1 MDSNEKII
9 LLAGLFR
16 AIGKFE
22 QFCIP
27 DNPDNATGFCSGFIN
42 TKRDLLLRMIGS
54 SNADGNSSAE
64 SEYVNRLIRLISDH
78 IEEKKSADTLHEAI
92 RLAHRLSCGKGP
104 LLPGGAE
111 PASDSPERKPGSS
124 PYLPSIF
131 HTVSLAAKTI
141 PPVKYFH
148 QEVLSDSSLG
158 LSENSGTGGNL
169 CTRFNAED
177 FSNFVKHLNAIF
189 DSYDRICDFLS
200 IYTLLLNLCENYFWC
215 LPVDEKQSHTGI
227 SLFNYSR
234 DLAGLAHAIYIS
246 PDAENLSLINVELVG
261 KVNYMS
267 NIVYSRPAKILRG
280 RSIFVQVVTR
290 IVVSIILKDLGLSEA
305 SIIMNAAGKIL
316 IVAPGNLVNSTK
328 IDELTA
334 KIEST
339 LKINFQY
346 ELSFGIGVTEFPKEP
361 DDNWSFGDV
370 VEASNIQQLR
380 NWQKLYFND
389 LFDPVADK
397 NFILP
402 GEYYRPR
409 GEFESDMMKCKVTDK
424 PIVKGREVKISQR
437 YLEDGV
443 WKKSDLLVDIQVANE
458 FGIGDIAPKGT
469 FVICVNENEAG
480 YFEVR
485 EPKRMSKLTSSDY
498 YSAQFKCIINQK
510 LSEIMSGLEE
520 KPNLFKD
527 AAFID
532 VANYVTMQK
541 PVEEDPT
548 VMDFETMTKRNVG
561 AEFLT
566 MIKGDIDNFGIIL
579 SCGLK
584 NHSISSHS
592 TLSSQLKYFFSYGLN
607 NILAKWCD
615 DQKTDRVVY
624 CVYSGGD
631 DIFFVAPQ
639 SSAIELINNL
649 NKRFTEFTCSNPEVH
664 ISYSF
669 TNFKHHTPIRILSD
683 FADRNQ
689 SEIKKKYK
697 NKLEIKDDEPIP
709 DDFFFSANDKAGSM
723 IFDTAVKN
731 SRLDD
736 IIKWTDLLTKWVSI
750 KENPPITKGTLR
762 YIFDLSK
769 MINKYHA
776 GDPASL
782 FWHPKLTYF
791 VKRNI
796 DLETESLND
805 EERKEFNKFIEEM
818 LALEFKTGS
827 DIKEILTPVTSSVI
841 LRTRE

>member
-9 LLAGLFR
+9 LLACLFR

-22 QFCIP
+22 QYCIP
-27 DNPDNATGFCSGFIN
+27 DNSDKNSGFCSGFIDS
-42 TKRDLLLRMIGS
+42 KRDILLGMIGS
-54 SNADGNSSAE
+54 VEADGNGSAE
-64 SEYVNRLIRLISDH
+64 SEYVNRLKRLVTDP
-78 IEEKKSADTLHEAI
+78 IEDMKSTDSLHEAI
-92 RLAHRLSCGKGP
+92 RLAHRLSCGNGP
-104 LLPGGAE
+104 LLASEATNTSHPNE
-111 PASDSPERKPGSS
+111 PSLGSPPC
-124 PYLPSIF
+124 LPSIF
-131 HTVSLAAKTI
+131 HTVSLASKTL
-141 PPVKYFH
+141 PPVKYFN
-148 QEVLSDSSLG
+148 QEVLSDSSLR
-158 LSENSGTGGNL
+158 LSDESGNSSKQ
-169 CTRFNAED
+169 CKRFNAED
-177 FSNFVKHLNAIF
+177 FSSFVNHMNTII
-189 DSYDRICDFLS
+189 DSYDSIGDFLS

-234 DLAGLAHAIYIS
+234 DLAGLAHAIYKS
-246 PDAENLSLINVELVG
+246 PDSANLSLINVELVG

-267 NIVYSRPAKILRG
+267 NIVYAKPAKILRG

-290 IVVSIILKDLGLSEA
+290 IVVSIILKDLGLSDA

-316 IVAPGNLVNSTK
+316 IVAPGNLVNSTR
-328 IDELTA
+328 IAELTS

-370 VEASNIQQLR
+370 VEASNIQQQR
-380 NWQKLYFND
+380 SWQKLYFND
-389 LFDPVADK
+389 LFDPVADI

-402 GEYYRPR
+402 GEYFRPR
-409 GEFESDMMKCKVTDK
+409 GEFESDRMKCKVTDK
-424 PIVKGREVKISQR
+424 PIIKGREDKIKQR

-443 WKKSDLLVDIQVANE
+443 WKETELVVDLQVANE
-458 FGIGDIAPKGT
+458 FRIGDIVPKDT
-469 FVICVNENEAG
+469 IVIAVDENEEG
-480 YFEVR
+480 CFVVQ
-485 EPKRMSKLTSSDY
+485 EPKRLSKFSSPSESKL
-498 YSAQFKCIINQK
+498 IINQK
-510 LSEIMSGLEE
+510 LREIIKALEE
-520 KPNLFKD
+520 KPGLFKD

-532 VANYVTMQK
+532 VANYATMLE
-541 PVEEDPT
+541 PFEENLI
-548 VMDFETMTKRNVG
+548 VMDFETMTKKNIG

-592 TLSSQLKYFFSYGLN
+592 TLSSQLKYFFSFGLN

-631 DIFFVAPQ
+631 DIFFVTPQ
-639 SSAIELINNL
+639 SSAIELINDL
-649 NKRFTEFTCSNPEVH
+649 NQRFTEFTCSNPEVH

-669 TNFKHHTPIRILSD
+669 TNFKHHTPIRIVSD

-697 NKLEIKDDEPIP
+697 NKQEIKDDEPIP
-709 DDFFFSANDKAGSM
+709 EDYFFSANDKAGSM
-723 IFDTAVKN
+723 IFETPVKN
-731 SRLDD
+731 NRLDD
-736 IIKWTDLLTKWVSI
+736 IIKWTDLLSRWVSI
-750 KENPPITKGTLR
+750 KENPPITKGALR

-769 MINKYHA
+769 MINKYHD
-776 GDPASL
+776 GDQTSL

-796 DLETESLND
+796 DLESDSLND
-805 EERKEFNKFIEEM
+805 EDKKEFNKFIEEM
-818 LALEFKTGS
+818 LALEFKAGS
-827 DIKEILTPVTSSVI
+827 DIKEILTTVTSAVI
-841 LRTRE
+841 LITRE